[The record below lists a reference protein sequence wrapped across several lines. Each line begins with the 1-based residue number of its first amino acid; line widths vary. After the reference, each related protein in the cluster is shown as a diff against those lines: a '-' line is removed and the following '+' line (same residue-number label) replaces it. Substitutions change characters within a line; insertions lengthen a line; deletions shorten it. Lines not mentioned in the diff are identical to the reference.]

1 MGLHAIPES
10 VYRQDPAVLLYMPL
24 RVLIYIDRDDRT
36 RFAVDQ
42 PSTVFASF
50 ADPVIAE
57 HGLELDRQLARL
69 LDALG
74 VEPNLL
80 PAVGDLAG

>member
-1 MGLHAIPES
+1 
-10 VYRQDPAVLLYMPL
+10 
-24 RVLIYIDRDDRT
+24 
-36 RFAVDQ
+36 VDQ

-57 HGLELDRQLARL
+57 YGLGLDRQLARL

-80 PAVGDLAG
+80 PAAGDLVS